1 MLLARVVVLA
11 VVAVLLAVLLALV
24 LLKPEGAGPRWLRI
38 ALATVSLLGVI
49 WAALD
54 GAVFLG

>member
-24 LLKPEGAGPRWLRI
+24 LLKREVAGPPWLRI
-38 ALATVSLLGVI
+38 ALVTASLVGVT